1 MDALSE
7 NVSADPEVMHGKPVI
22 EGTRVPVE
30 VVLNTLAEG
39 VSVEEICE
47 EYDLS
52 EEQILAAVNFAAD
65 KVSKEEYRA
74 LEA

>member
-7 NVSADPEVMHGKPVI
+7 NVSADPEVMHGKPAI

-30 VVLNTLAEG
+30 VFLNTLTEG
-39 VSVEEICE
+39 MSVEEISE

-52 EEQILAAVNFAAD
+52 EEQILAAVNSAAD
-65 KVSKEEYRA
+65 KTSKEEYRA
-74 LEA
+74 SEA

>member
-22 EGTRVPVE
+22 EGTGVPVE

>member
-1 MDALSE
+1 MDTLSE
-7 NVSADPEVMHGKPVI
+7 NLSADPDVMHGKPVV

-30 VVLNTLAEG
+30 VFLNTLTEG
-39 VSVEEICE
+39 VSIEEISE
-47 EYDLS
+47 ECDLS

-65 KVSKEEYRA
+65 KTSKEEYRA